1 MARIELNTGFMKS
14 VPGILKI
21 LECFVVFIVLL
32 IARFGDDGNHVTWGN
47 QDRRFLGIGSSVGYA
62 IIVPSL
68 ILSYLLGAIPT
79 IFEYIIN
86 LVGFIL
92 FTAMGAT
99 MVTNGDMEA
108 VVGGIAIAL
117 GILFLVDFVYLCIK
131 NR

>member
-1 MARIELNTGFMKS
+1 MASIELNTGFIKT
-14 VPGILKI
+14 VPGILKL
-21 LECFVVFIVLL
+21 LECLVVFIVLL
-32 IARFGDDGNHVTWGN
+32 IARFGDDGSNVTWGN
-47 QDRRFLGIGSSVGYA
+47 EDKRFLGIGSSVGYA

-79 IFEYIIN
+79 IFEFIIN

-99 MVTNGDMEA
+99 MVTKGDMEA

-117 GILFLVDFVYLCIK
+117 GILFLVDFVYLCI
-131 NR
+131 NRR